1 MLRLIVNGAAG
12 RMGRRLVALA
22 AEDPDIALAGAFE
35 RRDHP
40 DLGKDAGL
48 VAGVG
53 EIGLAVATR
62 SPLEADAA
70 VDFSSRESSLEMLR
84 WCPEQGIALVVGTT
98 GLAGEG
104 AVLLEA
110 AAKRIPCLMAPNMSL
125 GVNLLFSLV
134 GQVAAAL
141 GDDYDVEIIEAH
153 HRFKR
158 DAPSG
163 TALRL
168 GERVAEALGRP
179 LDQVATHGRRGLVG
193 ERPKTQIGFH
203 AVRAGDIVGEH
214 TVVFG
219 GVGERVELHHVAG
232 SRDTFARGA
241 LRAAKFLVGKPPG
254 AYSMA
259 DVLGL
264 KLQG

>member
-1 MLRLIVNGAAG
+1 MVRLLINGAAG
-12 RMGRRLVALA
+12 RMGKHLVALA
-22 AEDPDIALAGAFE
+22 AQDPELRLVAAFE
-35 RRDHP
+35 RPDHP
-40 DLGKDAGL
+40 DLGKDAGA
-48 VAGVG
+48 VAGIEPLGV
-53 EIGLAVATR
+53 EIAARGPV
-62 SPLEADAA
+62 EADVA

-98 GLAGEG
+98 GLGEEG
-104 AVLLEA
+104 TALLEA
-110 AAKRIPCLMAPNMSL
+110 AARRIPCLMAPNMSL

-134 GQVAAAL
+134 GRVAAAL

-153 HRFKR
+153 HRYKR

-168 GERVAEALGRP
+168 GERVAEALGRS
-179 LDQVATHGRRGLVG
+179 LEEVAVHGRHGLVG
-193 ERPKTQIGFH
+193 ERPRPEIGFH

-219 GVGERVELHHVAG
+219 GVGERVELRHVAT
-232 SRDTFARGA
+232 SRETFARGA

-259 DVLGL
+259 DVLAL
-264 KLQG
+264 AL